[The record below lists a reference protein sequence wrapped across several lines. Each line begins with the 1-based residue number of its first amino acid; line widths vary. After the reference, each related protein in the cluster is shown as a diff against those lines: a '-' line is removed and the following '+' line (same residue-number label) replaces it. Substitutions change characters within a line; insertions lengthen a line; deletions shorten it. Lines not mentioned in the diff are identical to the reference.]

1 LSKVKYPSHREAL
14 RRRDR
19 NRLAGVVLDPGRGSL
34 VSWADGVLP
43 GQVVPASGLV
53 ACCWGRWCWPR
64 GLQPMVSA
72 GLAPWRSA
80 RAVH

>member
-1 LSKVKYPSHREAL
+1 VD
-14 RRRDR
+14 RD
-19 NRLAGVVLDPGRGSL
+19 RLAGVVLDPGRGSL
-34 VSWADGVLP
+34 LSWAGGVLP
-43 GQVVPASGLV
+43 GQVVLGQVVPGQVVPAS
-53 ACCWGRWCWPR
+53 